1 MNENKKTVDRLL
13 ESLEER
19 AKELNCLYRIEELLN
34 RGDAEL
40 EDTFS
45 SVVEA
50 IPPGWQYA
58 EYSQVRITLE
68 GAVYETSDFKETEW
82 VHSSDIKV
90 QERVIGTISVYYTQE
105 LPTADHGPFLKE
117 ELHLLDTIADRLGHF
132 ILHNRIKHVYQEWTS
147 TRDKR
152 TDQQRG
158 EWQVVLDL
166 LEQTDK
172 NLFTRLSHKMLN
184 HLCWSGVEEAEE
196 LLKSSSSHK
205 SSGDDEFHSESN
217 RAYQKRNVVFPVDL
231 SSEVFRIAGRHIT
244 DDEIFSRLQKWIQE
258 DKLGFLVNVV
268 NRNLSLSDVADAIR
282 RYYHTA
288 QRSDEGGV
296 SPAKIGI
303 HVSLIR
309 RFLSDQL
316 QYINTAKKY
325 IDINDFYKLL
335 QNMIYTSESHGKLG
349 GKSAGMFLAAQIIK
363 KNRTIK
369 ELPGN
374 IKIPRTWYIT
384 SDILLHFMHYNNL
397 EEIVE
402 QKYKQIDEV
411 RFEYPHIVHTFKNS
425 HFPSEIV
432 KGLSVALDDFGDRPL
447 IVRSSSLLEDRMGAA
462 FSGKYK
468 SVFLA
473 NQGSKRKRLEALL
486 DAITEVYAS
495 TFGPDPIEYRTEREL
510 IDFGEEMGIMI
521 QEVVGNQV
529 GDYFLPSFA
538 GVAFSQN
545 EFRWS
550 PRIRREDGL
559 ARLVPGLGTR
569 AVDRLSDDYPILCA
583 PGQPGLKV
591 NVSVDDILRYSPRY
605 IDVINLKKNSFE
617 TIEVGKLL
625 KKVGYELPAVTQMVS
640 IHEDGHIHRPV
651 GSHVDYD
658 EDDLVVT
665 LDGLISNSPFIKQ
678 IRSILTLLEEQM
690 GTPVD
695 IEFAHDGK
703 DLYLLQCRPQSQAG
717 TDAAAPIP
725 KDIPEDKVIFTAN
738 RYVSNGRV
746 SDITHIVYID
756 PEAYGAITNRDEL
769 VAVGRAVGRL
779 NKLLPKRQFILMGP
793 GRWGSRGDIKLGV
806 KVTYSDINNT
816 AMLVEIARKKGNYT
830 ADLSFGTHFF
840 QDLVE
845 ARIRYLPLYPDDSGI
860 LFNEHFLKTAPN
872 MLAQILP
879 DHADLADTIRLID
892 IPSVANSNVLR
903 VLMNAELDEAVGLL
917 CGRDSECDDHE
928 VREVYEEQQPDA
940 GWRWRLRMAEHVASQ
955 LDPKRFGVNGFYVFG
970 STKNATAGASSDIDV
985 LIHFAGTPRQRE
997 KLEDWLEGWSLCLD
1011 RINYLKTGY
1020 QSDGLLDVHIIT
1032 DKDVEEKS
1040 SYAVKIGAATDAARE
1055 LPMMKKRSRKK
1066 S

>member
-34 RGDAEL
+34 RDDAEL

-50 IPPGWQYA
+50 IPPGWQYT

-90 QERVIGTISVYYTQE
+90 QERVVGTISVYYTQE

-132 ILHNRIKHVYQEWTS
+132 ILHNRVKHVYQEWIS
-147 TRDKR
+147 TRDNR
-152 TDQQRG
+152 TDQKRG

-196 LLKSSSSHK
+196 LLKSSSFHK
-205 SSGDDEFHSESN
+205 SSGDEEFRAESN

-231 SSEVFRIAGRHIT
+231 SSEVFRIAGRNMT
-244 DDEIFSRLQKWIQE
+244 NDEIFSRLQKWIQE

-288 QRSDEGGV
+288 QRSEEGGV

-316 QYINTAKKY
+316 HYINIAKKY

-335 QNMIYTSESHGKLG
+335 QNMIYTTESHGKLG

-411 RFEYPHIVHTFKNS
+411 RFEYPHIVYTFKNS

-432 KGLSVALDDFGDRPL
+432 KGLSVALDDFGDLPL

-473 NQGSKRKRLEALL
+473 NQGSKQRRLDSLL
-486 DAITEVYAS
+486 DAVAEVYAS
-495 TFGPDPIEYRTEREL
+495 TFGPDPVEYRTERGL
-510 IDFGEEMGIMI
+510 IDFAEEMGIMI
-521 QEVVGNQV
+521 QEVV
-529 GDYFLPSFA
+529 
-538 GVAFSQN
+538 
-545 EFRWS
+545 
-550 PRIRREDGL
+550 
-559 ARLVPGLGTR
+559 
-569 AVDRLSDDYPILCA
+569 
-583 PGQPGLKV
+583 
-591 NVSVDDILRYSPRY
+591 
-605 IDVINLKKNSFE
+605 
-617 TIEVGKLL
+617 
-625 KKVGYELPAVTQMVS
+625 
-640 IHEDGHIHRPV
+640 
-651 GSHVDYD
+651 
-658 EDDLVVT
+658 
-665 LDGLISNSPFIKQ
+665 
-678 IRSILTLLEEQM
+678 
-690 GTPVD
+690 
-695 IEFAHDGK
+695 
-703 DLYLLQCRPQSQAG
+703 
-717 TDAAAPIP
+717 
-725 KDIPEDKVIFTAN
+725 
-738 RYVSNGRV
+738 
-746 SDITHIVYID
+746 
-756 PEAYGAITNRDEL
+756 
-769 VAVGRAVGRL
+769 
-779 NKLLPKRQFILMGP
+779 
-793 GRWGSRGDIKLGV
+793 
-806 KVTYSDINNT
+806 
-816 AMLVEIARKKGNYT
+816 
-830 ADLSFGTHFF
+830 
-840 QDLVE
+840 
-845 ARIRYLPLYPDDSGI
+845 
-860 LFNEHFLKTAPN
+860 
-872 MLAQILP
+872 
-879 DHADLADTIRLID
+879 
-892 IPSVANSNVLR
+892 
-903 VLMNAELDEAVGLL
+903 
-917 CGRDSECDDHE
+917 
-928 VREVYEEQQPDA
+928 
-940 GWRWRLRMAEHVASQ
+940 
-955 LDPKRFGVNGFYVFG
+955 
-970 STKNATAGASSDIDV
+970 
-985 LIHFAGTPRQRE
+985 
-997 KLEDWLEGWSLCLD
+997 
-1011 RINYLKTGY
+1011 
-1020 QSDGLLDVHIIT
+1020 
-1032 DKDVEEKS
+1032 
-1040 SYAVKIGAATDAARE
+1040 
-1055 LPMMKKRSRKK
+1055 
-1066 S
+1066 